1 MLIQLMELVI
11 HVLLVVLNVI
21 LIILQYV
28 LNVQLPTKNQTQWV
42 FVKYVPFPDV
52 LLVVL
57 ATFVFNALLECNQI

>member
-1 MLIQLMELVI
+1 MEPAI
-11 HVLLVVLNVI
+11 NAMMVVLNVI

-28 LNVQLPTKNQTQWV
+28 LNVQLPTKSQTQWV